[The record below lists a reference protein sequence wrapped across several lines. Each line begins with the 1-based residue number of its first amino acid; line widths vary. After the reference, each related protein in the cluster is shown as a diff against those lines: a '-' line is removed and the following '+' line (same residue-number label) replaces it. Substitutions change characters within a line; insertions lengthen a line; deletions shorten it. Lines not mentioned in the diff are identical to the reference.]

1 MYSSAKSKLKKDL
14 FSVLPSCSKLIRL
27 WEEKPSNPKV
37 KSAIEHELRLEHQK
51 IRVVLQHI
59 LLHRK
64 PPTYIKEA
72 YVRRLAKI
80 TKLLDGG
87 CGLTCCP
94 KKDLDVKT
102 CDVTAQ
108 TAVAYVT
115 DGPNAFRR
123 SLRASRSKLRRDR
136 RTCRQRMESDGEVD
150 WKNLTVA
157 KDALARWATA
167 ECLKIQVEDLKVQE
181 KVVGKV

>member
-1 MYSSAKSKLKKDL
+1 MSSEKSKLKKDL
-14 FSVLPSCSKLIRL
+14 FSVLPSCSKLIQL
-27 WEEKPSNPKV
+27 WEEKSSNPKV
-37 KSAIEHELRLEHQK
+37 KSTIEHELRLEHQK

-64 PPTYIKEA
+64 PPTYIKKA

-80 TKLLDGG
+80 TKLLDGA
-87 CGLTCCP
+87 CGPTCCP

-102 CDVTAQ
+102 CDVTAE
-108 TAVAYVT
+108 TAVTYVI
-115 DGPNAFRR
+115 DGPDAFRKT
-123 SLRASRSKLRRDR
+123 LKTAKAKLRRDR
-136 RTCRQRMESDGEVD
+136 RTCRHRMKGDGEVN

-167 ECLKIQVEDLKVQE
+167 ECLKIQAEDLKVQE

>member
-1 MYSSAKSKLKKDL
+1 MSFRKSKLKKDL
-14 FSVLPSCSKLIRL
+14 FSVLPSCSKLLRL
-27 WEEKPSNPKV
+27 WEENPSNPKV
-37 KSAIEHELRLEHQK
+37 KVAIEHELRLEHQK

-64 PPTYIKEA
+64 PPTYIKKA
-72 YVRRLAKI
+72 YVRRLEKI
-80 TKLLDGG
+80 TKLLNGA

-108 TAVAYVT
+108 TAVAFVT
-115 DGPNAFRR
+115 DGPVAFRR
-123 SLRASRSKLRRDR
+123 SLRESRSKLRRDR
-136 RTCRQRMESDGEVD
+136 RTCKHRMECDGEVD

-157 KDALARWATA
+157 RDALARWATA
-167 ECLKIQVEDLKVQE
+167 ECLKIQADDLKVQE
-181 KVVGKV
+181 TIVGKSL